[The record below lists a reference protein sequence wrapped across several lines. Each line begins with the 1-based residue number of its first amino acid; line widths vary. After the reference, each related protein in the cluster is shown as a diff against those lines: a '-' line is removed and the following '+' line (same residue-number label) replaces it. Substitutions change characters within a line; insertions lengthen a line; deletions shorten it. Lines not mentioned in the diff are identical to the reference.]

1 MMHSSFKEKVRDMQ
15 EATHMKCEKCGS
27 ENVIEGKL
35 STGTAALYLIS
46 AWKTRR
52 LSLTLSDPA
61 SMLC

>member
-1 MMHSSFKEKVRDMQ
+1 MMRSVYKEKVRDIQ
-15 EATHMKCEKCGS
+15 EVTYMKCEKCGS

-35 STGTAALYLIS
+35 STGTAVLYLIS

>member
-1 MMHSSFKEKVRDMQ
+1 
-15 EATHMKCEKCGS
+15 MKCEKCGP

-35 STGTAALYLIS
+35 STETAALYLIS